1 MDHSRSALARH
12 RGAILAGLVLG
23 AVALDPQ
30 PLAAQTDPCALLK
43 AADVSALFGAAA
55 TPKATGRACNWKAA
69 SGKRSLGVLLYSAE
83 VPGEMMYTG
92 ARGNVGKQPGDKVID
107 ESGLGDKAF
116 SVTASFGA
124 SFIVLKH
131 GRVVQLQYLTGAPG
145 TPKDRDDLRVV
156 ARKAIA
162 AF

>member
-1 MDHSRSALARH
+1 MVRFRSALRRH
-12 RGAILAGLVLG
+12 HTTILAGLILG
-23 AVALDPQ
+23 AVALGSQ

-43 AADVSALFGAAA
+43 AA
-55 TPKATGRACNWKAA
+55 
-69 SGKRSLGVLLYSAE
+69 SGQRSLGVLRYSAE
-83 VPGEMMYTG
+83 VPGDMMHTG
-92 ARGNVGKQPGDKVID
+92 ARGNVGKQRGEEVVA